1 MLLMYAVFNNR
12 EIGAKTDKNEDERV
26 QRAKLQAEAAER
38 SLLIIVSYPVLKAQS
53 TENETESGCFESLN
67 YLHGFS

>member
-1 MLLMYAVFNNR
+1 MYSVFNNR

-38 SLLIIVSYPVLKAQS
+38 LLRIIISYPIRDKVLRMKMSLAALKA
-53 TENETESGCFESLN
+53 
-67 YLHGFS
+67 

>member
-1 MLLMYAVFNNR
+1 MYSVFNNR
-12 EIGAKTDKNEDERV
+12 EIGVKTDKNEDDRV

-38 SLLIIVSYPVLKAQS
+38 LLPIIYIIPNNGQS
-53 TENETESGCFESLN
+53 TENENESGCFESLN

>member
-1 MLLMYAVFNNR
+1 MYSVFNNR

-38 SLLIIVSYPVLKAQS
+38 SLPIIYITPNKGQS
-53 TENETESGCFESLN
+53 TENKNESGCFKSLH

>member
-1 MLLMYAVFNNR
+1 MYSVFNNR

-38 SLLIIVSYPVLKAQS
+38 SLPIIVSYPIRDKELTMKIRLAALKA
-53 TENETESGCFESLN
+53 
-67 YLHGFS
+67 

>member
-1 MLLMYAVFNNR
+1 MYSVFNNR

-53 TENETESGCFESLN
+53 TENENESGCFESLN